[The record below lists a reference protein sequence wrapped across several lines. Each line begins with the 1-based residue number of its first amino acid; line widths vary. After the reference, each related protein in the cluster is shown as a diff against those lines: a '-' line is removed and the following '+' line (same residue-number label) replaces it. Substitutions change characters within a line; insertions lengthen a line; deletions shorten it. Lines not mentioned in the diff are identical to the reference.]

1 MTDYNGLKKRE
12 TYHSLK
18 SMAPINV
25 ERAIANRMQYY
36 KILKNQLE
44 INSTKVGL
52 NSLRN
57 KWLRDQK
64 IANYQNE
71 YDRIRGELSKSNLQ
85 GKTVEML
92 KKRKDMLEK
101 LGSKAFNSLN

>member
-1 MTDYNGLKKRE
+1 MNLEKATK
-12 TYHSLK
+12 
-18 SMAPINV
+18 
-25 ERAIANRMQYY
+25 NRMQHYRD
-36 KILKNQLE
+36 LKDKLE
-44 INSTKVGL
+44 IQTKVGL
-52 NSLRN
+52 ISLRN
-57 KWLRDQK
+57 KWLKDQK

-101 LGSKAFNSLN
+101 LGAKAFDSLN

>member
-1 MTDYNGLKKRE
+1 MKLEK
-12 TYHSLK
+12 
-18 SMAPINV
+18 
-25 ERAIANRMQYY
+25 AIQNRMKYY
-36 KILKNQLE
+36 KDLKDKLE
-44 INSTKVGL
+44 IHQTKVGL

-57 KWLRDQK
+57 QWLRDQK

-92 KKRKDMLEK
+92 KKIKDMLEK
-101 LGSKAFNSLN
+101 LGAKAFNSLN

>member
-1 MTDYNGLKKRE
+1 MKLEK
-12 TYHSLK
+12 
-18 SMAPINV
+18 
-25 ERAIANRMQYY
+25 AIQNRMKYY
-36 KILKNQLE
+36 TDLKDKLE
-44 INSTKVGL
+44 IHQTNVGL

-57 KWLRDQK
+57 QWLRDQK

-92 KKRKDMLEK
+92 KKEK
-101 LGSKAFNSLN
+101 IC

>member
-1 MTDYNGLKKRE
+1 MKLEK
-12 TYHSLK
+12 
-18 SMAPINV
+18 
-25 ERAIANRMQYY
+25 AIQNRMKYY
-36 KILKNQLE
+36 KDLKDKLE
-44 INSTKVGL
+44 IHQTKVGL

-57 KWLRDQK
+57 QWLRDQK

-92 KKRKDMLEK
+92 KK
-101 LGSKAFNSLN
+101 

>member
-1 MTDYNGLKKRE
+1 MKLEK
-12 TYHSLK
+12 
-18 SMAPINV
+18 
-25 ERAIANRMQYY
+25 AIQNRMKYY
-36 KILKNQLE
+36 KDLKDKLE
-44 INSTKVGL
+44 IHQTKVGL

-57 KWLRDQK
+57 QWLRDQK

-92 KKRKDMLEK
+92 KKRKEMLEK
-101 LGSKAFNSLN
+101 VGAKAFDSLN

>member
-1 MTDYNGLKKRE
+1 MNLEK
-12 TYHSLK
+12 
-18 SMAPINV
+18 
-25 ERAIANRMQYY
+25 AIKNIMQYY
-36 KILKNQLE
+36 KDLKNKLE
-44 INSTKVGL
+44 IQTKVSSL
-52 NSLRN
+52 ALRN
-57 KWLRDQK
+57 QWLRDQK

-101 LGSKAFNSLN
+101 LGAKAFNSLN

>member
-1 MTDYNGLKKRE
+1 MKLEK
-12 TYHSLK
+12 
-18 SMAPINV
+18 
-25 ERAIANRMQYY
+25 AIQNRMKYY
-36 KILKNQLE
+36 KDLKDKLE
-44 INSTKVGL
+44 IHQTKVGL

-57 KWLRDQK
+57 QWLRDQK

-92 KKRKDMLEK
+92 KKEKKLEK
-101 LGSKAFNSLN
+101 LGAKAFDSLN

>member
-1 MTDYNGLKKRE
+1 MKLEK
-12 TYHSLK
+12 
-18 SMAPINV
+18 
-25 ERAIANRMQYY
+25 AIQNRMKYY
-36 KILKNQLE
+36 KDLKDKLE
-44 INSTKVGL
+44 IHQTKVSSL
-52 NSLRN
+52 ALRN
-57 KWLRDQK
+57 QWLRDQK

>member
-1 MTDYNGLKKRE
+1 MTDYGLRKKE
-12 TYHSLK
+12 TYHSLRSK
-18 SMAPINV
+18 EPTNI
-25 ERAIANRMQYY
+25 ERAIANRMNYY
-36 KILKNQLE
+36 KILKNKLE

-71 YDRIRGELSKSNLQ
+71 YDRIRGELSRSTLQ
-85 GKTVEML
+85 GKTVEKL
-92 KKRKDMLEK
+92 KDRKDMLEK
-101 LGSKAFNSLN
+101 LGAMAFNSIK